1 MGVLMLLL
9 LILAVAL
16 ITVAVH
22 ANRKRIRTHWAN
34 TTRSNAVLTHQSYA
48 DTGGAVNLRDIKAYD
63 IGRKVEAKA
72 RDWICV
78 ARSKAHRVLHRH
90 VLSYQHSPA
99 CGHMYGY
106 AT

>member
-22 ANRKRIRTHWAN
+22 AKHRRIRDRWVN

-48 DTGGAVNLRDIKAYD
+48 DTGGTADMGYSEVKAYD

-72 RDWICV
+72 RNWI
-78 ARSKAHRVLHRH
+78 RIKF
-90 VLSYQHSPA
+90 
-99 CGHMYGY
+99 
-106 AT
+106 ATNFLLPKPYLRI